1 MQFTDSH
8 TRLMISPAHQNF
20 VNFTQTFENLNADLK
35 TTAINYKERHRTE

>member
-1 MQFTDSH
+1 MHFTDTH
-8 TRLMISPAHQNF
+8 KTDDILSPPEF